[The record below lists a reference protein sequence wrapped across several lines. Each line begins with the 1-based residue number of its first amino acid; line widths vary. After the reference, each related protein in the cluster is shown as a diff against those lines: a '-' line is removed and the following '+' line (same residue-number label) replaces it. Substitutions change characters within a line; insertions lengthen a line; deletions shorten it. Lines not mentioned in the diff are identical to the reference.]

1 MEEIVVKDDENVN
14 AGDAGDSSSADSV
27 ADAVADAVA
36 DVANVDWVTKQK
48 MLKGNVR
55 SCFFMA

>member
-1 MEEIVVKDDENVN
+1 MKDDENVN

-27 ADAVADAVA
+27 ADAVADVA
-36 DVANVDWVTKQK
+36 NVANVDWVTKQK

>member
-1 MEEIVVKDDENVN
+1 MKDDENVN
-14 AGDAGDSSSADSV
+14 AGDAGDSSSADS
-27 ADAVADAVA
+27 VADAVA

>member
-1 MEEIVVKDDENVN
+1 MKDDENVN

-27 ADAVADAVA
+27 ADSVADAVA